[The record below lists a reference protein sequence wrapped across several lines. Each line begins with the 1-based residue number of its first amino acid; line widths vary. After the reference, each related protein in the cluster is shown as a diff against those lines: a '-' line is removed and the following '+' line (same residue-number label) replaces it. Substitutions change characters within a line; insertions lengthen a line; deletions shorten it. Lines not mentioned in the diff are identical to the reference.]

1 MISGDISELA
11 LYDALNLCEFM
22 LVSGTLRCTS
32 ESKSGSLY
40 LSDGRL
46 AFAEISGREVAT
58 IDAERSGLDGSLWSS
73 VAIDPSN
80 RGAIAS
86 VLIQQGADPDSL
98 RRFIRRRIEN
108 VVAEL
113 ALTHDLRLD
122 IVLEPGWFGAEVTHP
137 ISSIIDAARVI
148 NFGGELVGD
157 ATGNALVAFCPVD
170 DGNVMLGAE
179 EWNSLVDLL
188 GAVDLGYLRE
198 RLGSQRAI
206 RFVRFFQSRSLA
218 TAITA
223 MPDLA

>member
-22 LVSGTLRCTS
+22 LVSGTLQATS
-32 ESKSGSLY
+32 ATRSGSVY
-40 LSDGRL
+40 LSNGRL
-46 AFAEISGREVAT
+46 AFAEIEGRGTAS
-58 IDAERSGLDGSLWSS
+58 IDAERSGVDPSLWSK
-73 VAIDPSN
+73 VAIDPEN
-80 RGAIAS
+80 RGSIAS
-86 VLIQQGADPDSL
+86 ILIERGADPESL

-113 ALTHDLRLD
+113 ALATDLTLD
-122 IVLEPGWFGAEVTHP
+122 LKLEPGWFGEEITFP
-137 ISSIIDAARVI
+137 ISSVIDSARVI

-157 ATGNALVAFCPVD
+157 ATGHALIAFCQVD
-170 DGNVMLGAE
+170 SGSVTLGAE
-179 EWNSLVDLL
+179 EWNALADLL
-188 GAVDLGYLRE
+188 AAVDLGSLRD
-198 RLGSQRAI
+198 RLGPDRAV

>member
-1 MISGDISELA
+1 MLNGDISDLA

-32 ESKSGSLY
+32 EMKSGAIY
-40 LSDGRL
+40 LSEGRL
-46 AFAEISGREVAT
+46 AFAEIEGRERAS
-58 IDAERSGLDGSLWSS
+58 IDAERSGVDPSLWST
-73 VAIDPSN
+73 VAVDPRN

-86 VLIQQGADPDSL
+86 VLIEQGADPESL

-113 ALTHDLRLD
+113 ALAEGVRLD
-122 IVLEPGWFGAEVTHP
+122 LTLEPGWFGAEVTYS
-137 ISSIIDAARVI
+137 ISSVIDAARVI

-157 ATGNALVAFCPVD
+157 NTANALVAFCPVD
-170 DGNVMLGAE
+170 GGNVMLGAD
-179 EWNSLVDLL
+179 EWNAMADLM
-188 GAVDLGYLRE
+188 GAVDLDWLRE
-198 RLGSQRAI
+198 RLGSQRAV

-218 TAITA
+218 TAIAA